1 MMIFIKKYLL
11 LYLIL
16 TGSWSSLGIPWFCN
30 TKTAQLFG
38 YLQSVQQR
46 IPAVK
51 TTKDKK
57 YAHFLHRKYLVLMP
71 LIYFQERKIAN
82 RYKTD
87 LLNSSE

>member
-1 MMIFIKKYLL
+1 MMTFFYLFTFIN
-11 LYLIL
+11 
-16 TGSWSSLGIPWFCN
+16 TNVTWSSLGIPWFCN

-57 YAHFLHRKYLVLMP
+57 YAHKVHRKYLVLMP
-71 LIYFQERKIAN
+71 LMYFQKG
-82 RYKTD
+82 
-87 LLNSSE
+87 